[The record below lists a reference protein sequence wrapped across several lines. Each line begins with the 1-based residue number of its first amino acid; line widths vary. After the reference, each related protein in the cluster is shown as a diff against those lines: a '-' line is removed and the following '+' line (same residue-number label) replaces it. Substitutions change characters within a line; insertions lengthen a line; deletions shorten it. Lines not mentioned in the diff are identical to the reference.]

1 LRNENLGSELGVTAA
16 VYRVGSTVPGR
27 KCAGRRGRGVLS
39 AARLDRDR
47 ARFGDVAAT
56 ESLRLALATLPFKQR
71 AAIVLRFFED
81 VPDEV
86 TAQVLGCRQATVR
99 SHIHR
104 GLETLRAE
112 LGEWVP

>member
-1 LRNENLGSELGVTAA
+1 MELMWEKAIELGRLIGQTPECKAM
-16 VYRVGSTVPGR
+16 
-27 KCAGRRGRGVLS
+27 RR
-39 AARLDRDR
+39 AEA
-47 ARFGDVAAT
+47 
-56 ESLRLALATLPFKQR
+56 SLREDQDSMRRLETIQGLARKMEQLLAGGQ
-71 AAIVLRFFED
+71 E
-81 VPDEV
+81 PDEV